1 MDQWCCQS
9 SPEAA
14 LYGRVCQ
21 QMPFPSFIFARIFP
35 NFFLTPSRILESNF
49 FYNKSALGFAD
60 LSTVFDLAFFNA
72 LVRTFLSHRIFWIA
86 LVGLLV
92 DVVINLFVDKHVLKT
107 RFSLNN
113 WIFY

>member
-14 LYGRVCQ
+14 LYGRYCQ
-21 QMPFPSFIFARIFP
+21 QMPFPSFIFAQIFP
-35 NFFLTPSRILESNF
+35 NFFLTPSRILKSNF

-72 LVRTFLSHRIFWIA
+72 LVLTFLLFSADISHFYR
-86 LVGLLV
+86 
-92 DVVINLFVDKHVLKT
+92 
-107 RFSLNN
+107 RFSSKKRIVDQCASILRPP
-113 WIFY
+113 FDLA